1 MRSTAV
7 IIVAVAVLSG
17 PRHPGLH
24 LNAAAALGTPGL
36 LAQAQEQEKKP
47 VPKDSVRVSIPG
59 CSKNYIFTVGPRTQE
74 EPGRFDIP
82 EGMHL
87 RMNGPKKMLAE
98 IKAHEGSAIEITG
111 LMKKG
116 QYNDGFNLGGGVRVT
131 PGYAPTGGGIPATP
145 AASQNFIDVEAW
157 RSIEGVCSSR

>member
-1 MRSTAV
+1 MRGTAILIVV
-7 IIVAVAVLSG
+7 I
-17 PRHPGLH
+17 
-24 LNAAAALGTPGL
+24 AALGTPALHPNSAGALGTPALHPPGL
-36 LAQAQEQEKKP
+36 QAPEQEKKP

-82 EGMHL
+82 EGIHL
-87 RMNGPKKMLAE
+87 RMNGAKKMLAE
-98 IKAHEGSAIEITG
+98 IKAHEGSAIELTG

-116 QYNDGFNLGGGVRVT
+116 QYNDGFNLGGGIRIT
-131 PGYAPTGGGIPATP
+131 AGSAPTAGGIPATP

-157 RSIEGVCSSR
+157 RSIEGACPSR

>member
-1 MRSTAV
+1 MKSTAV
-7 IIVAVAVLSG
+7 IIVAVAAVSG
-17 PRHPGLH
+17 ARHP
-24 LNAAAALGTPGL
+24 NAAVGWVAPGL
-36 LAQAQEQEKKP
+36 AQEQEKKP
-47 VPKDSVRVSIPG
+47 VPKDSVRVSVPG

-116 QYNDGFNLGGGVRVT
+116 QYNDGFNLGGGVRIT
-131 PGYAPTGGGIPATP
+131 PGSAPTAGGIPSTP
-145 AASQNFIDVEAW
+145 AASQNFIDVESW
-157 RSIEGVCSSR
+157 RSIEGACPSR